1 MNFND
6 IDYEKLNKLSKEY
19 GDAFYL
25 LDSSLFEANYKN
37 MLNAFRTYYENT
49 IIAYSYKTNYLPNLC
64 RKIDELGGCA
74 EIVSEMEWYLS
85 KKLGIKNENVYYNG
99 PYKKPEVIE
108 DFLLSGGHLNI
119 DAEYE
124 AKIVKAIASKCPEK
138 TFEVGLR
145 CLIDIGQEESSR
157 FGLEV
162 ADGTLEKIYD
172 ELTKV
177 DNISV
182 VGLHIHLPFRNI
194 DTFMPRMKALKNI
207 LDVLPENAVFKYVSL
222 GGGYMGEVDKELAR
236 EFTFIPPT
244 YDDYAKVVAGEFSKI
259 FEGKNCKPQL
269 IIEPGSAIVANTMR
283 LVTRVVN
290 IKHSRNRYIATLTG
304 STYNMNPSVKGV
316 RRTID
321 VYEADESKDDTREY
335 ENLDMAGYTCIE
347 GDYLYHGYKGILNAS
362 DFVVFRN
369 VGSYS
374 VVMKPPFILPDIAV
388 IDMANEFSLI
398 KNYQKASDI
407 FDNML

>member
-1 MNFND
+1 MNFNG

-25 LDSSLFEANYKN
+25 LDSSLFEANYKH
-37 MLNAFRTYYENT
+37 MLNAFRSYYENT

-85 KKLGIKNENVYYNG
+85 KKLGVKNENVYYNG

-124 AKIVKAIASKCPEK
+124 AKIVRAVASKYPEK
-138 TFEVGLR
+138 IFEVGLR

-162 ADGTLEKIYD
+162 ADGTLAKVYD
-172 ELTKV
+172 ELTQA
-177 DNISV
+177 DNIRV

-194 DTFMPRMKALKNI
+194 DTFMPRMKALKNV
-207 LDVLPENAVFKYVSL
+207 LNELPENAAFTYISL
-222 GGGYMGEVDKELAR
+222 GGGYMGEVDKELAC
-236 EFTFIPPT
+236 EFSFIPPT
-244 YDDYAKVVAGEFSKI
+244 YNDYAKVVAGGFSKI
-259 FEGKNCKPQL
+259 FEGKNYKPQL

-290 IKHSRNRYIATLTG
+290 IKHSRDRYIATLTG

-321 VYEADESKDDTREY
+321 VYKADGSKDDTREY

-347 GDYLYHGYKGILNAS
+347 GDYLYHGYNGALNLG

-388 IDMANEFSLI
+388 IDMANEFSLV